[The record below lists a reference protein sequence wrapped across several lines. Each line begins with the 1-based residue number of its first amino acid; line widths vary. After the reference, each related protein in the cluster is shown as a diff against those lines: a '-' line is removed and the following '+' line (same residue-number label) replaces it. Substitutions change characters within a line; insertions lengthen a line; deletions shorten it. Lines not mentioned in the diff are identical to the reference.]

1 MLARAPRGHGE
12 VAREFARRRVPVGVP
27 AHRAAAVTLDRL
39 QRAGPIY
46 ATPTVHGPEL
56 FRVTRRGRRE
66 LAFQRSLDRAAA
78 RSTREA
84 IKREVNSGRG

>member
-1 MLARAPRGHGE
+1 MAMLSRAPRGGGE
-12 VAREFARRRVPVGVP
+12 VTREFARRRLPPGVP
-27 AHRAAAVTLDRL
+27 AHHAVTLDRL
-39 QRAGPIY
+39 QRAGVIY

-56 FRVTRRGRRE
+56 FRVARRRRRE

-78 RSTREA
+78 RSTRKA